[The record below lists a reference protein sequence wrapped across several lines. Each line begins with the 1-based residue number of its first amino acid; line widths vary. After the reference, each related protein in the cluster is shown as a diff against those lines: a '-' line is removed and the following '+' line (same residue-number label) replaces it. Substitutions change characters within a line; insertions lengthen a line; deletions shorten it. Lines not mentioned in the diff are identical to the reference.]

1 MNQLRRF
8 PPLVLAALGPLA
20 LSGSAL
26 ADADLAP
33 VQAAPAMTP
42 TTEASEDAG
51 ADDTES
57 DDSPSTTEDL
67 AADPDESS
75 DPAREDWLDFAA
87 DADSDS
93 FAGGAQLA
101 DLVEGA
107 RVLMIGDSLMA
118 STSSRYGGEMCET
131 VTPEGWDVEVD
142 AETGRFIDFGDDVLD
157 DRLDENFD
165 VVVIMLGNNYGA
177 NPDVFEEMLRDQVDR
192 IDGRPT
198 VLSTVTVFQ
207 PNRADVNDIIYDIA
221 KDHDNVRVIDWAGE
235 TAENAALTGG
245 DGLHLT
251 DLGRARFADMVAAEL
266 GDAPARD
273 GFDDGACLSSAFTD
287 DSAGTTDTGPVE
299 GQVTP
304 PPTTQASN
312 GGGQNTSP
320 PVTAPPATTPTPT
333 PTTGAPVTDPP
344 ATQPPPTE
352 PPPTQPPPTQ
362 PPPTV
367 PPPTVPPPTVPPPTG
382 PPAED

>member
-1 MNQLRRF
+1 
-8 PPLVLAALGPLA
+8 
-20 LSGSAL
+20 
-26 ADADLAP
+26 
-33 VQAAPAMTP
+33 MTP
-42 TTEASEDAG
+42 TTDASGDAG

-57 DDSPSTTEDL
+57 DDSPSTTDDS

-75 DPAREDWLDFAA
+75 VDPAREDWLDFAA

-142 AETGRFIDFGDDVLD
+142 AETGRFIDFGADVLD

-266 GDAPARD
+266 GDAPELD
-273 GFDDGACLSSAFTD
+273 GFDDGACLYSAFTD
-287 DSAGTTDTGPVE
+287 DSVGTTNTGPVE

-320 PVTAPPATTPTPT
+320 PVTAPPAT
-333 PTTGAPVTDPP
+333 
-344 ATQPPPTE
+344 QPPPTE

-362 PPPTV
+362 PPPTQPPPTV
-367 PPPTVPPPTVPPPTG
+367 PPPTQPPPTVPPPTVPPPPG
-382 PPAED
+382 PPAEG